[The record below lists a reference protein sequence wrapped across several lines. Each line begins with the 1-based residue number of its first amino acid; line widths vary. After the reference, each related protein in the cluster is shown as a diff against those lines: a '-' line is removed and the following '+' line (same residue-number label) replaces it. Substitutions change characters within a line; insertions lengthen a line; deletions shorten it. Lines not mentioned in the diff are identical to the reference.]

1 MSKAVGLEIHS
12 RGIRAIEVAGR
23 GRSLKIV
30 RYADVPLHPR
40 GGAPDP
46 DELREA
52 LRDLFKGKFSKGHV
66 VVAIEANETVVREIP
81 VPFSS
86 DDQIRKVVKYEAE
99 HHLHDCDADDVI
111 VQYTKVRASE
121 EGTDLLVFAARKEE
135 ISRRIEYARGAGV
148 EPLAMD
154 LDAIAFYTAA
164 SAAGVLEDAPH
175 CVLLNISHRSTEIV
189 VVEDGR
195 VRALRSVRMGVDS
208 ITNALARDMDLEFSD
223 ADERMKALTVENPT
237 DTLFVG
243 AGEDSDEKRET
254 EKSHAELERDL
265 FRQKRDELTS
275 RLKREFV
282 RSTAVLRTRPESVL
296 VCGAGLQVAEL
307 LEQLGN
313 KLGLPV
319 EPFHPSEHFT
329 CKVGEEHRAALDAG
343 GVVPLGLALKLSGHD
358 PLGLDFRREDLQVAN
373 KFELMKGTMALTVS
387 LLFIML
393 MATSFYFIRKKDQLR
408 NERFRPIMTSA
419 YQAFESVAK
428 AYNKANIKNRRGK
441 HDVVNPPK
449 IELPPGAEEAL
460 ALKRYISELRRMD
473 RNLKNQFG
481 SGESA
486 ASPIRSAVG
495 IMNDVM
501 RVIRDNHKEI
511 RYIDFKYIEIRQEMI
526 RLKVVVSDAAG
537 LGVLKKK
544 LQELEPF
551 KSMTLGATQ
560 LSNAAG
566 TGHSETQLEFSK
578 KKGRR
583 R

>member
-12 RGIRAIEVAGR
+12 RGIRVIELSGR
-23 GRSLKIV
+23 GKGLKIT
-30 RYADVPLHPR
+30 RYADVPLQPR

-46 DELREA
+46 DELRDA
-52 LRDLFKGKFSKGHV
+52 LRDLFKGKFSKSHV
-66 VVAIEANETVVREIP
+66 VGAIEASETVVRDIP

-86 DDQIRKVVKYEAE
+86 NDQIRKVVKYEVE

-111 VQYTKVRASE
+111 VQYAKVRSTD

-164 SAAGVLEDAPH
+164 SAAGVFEESPN
-175 CVLLNISHRSTEIV
+175 CVLLNIAHRSTEIV

-195 VRALRSVRMGVDS
+195 VRAVRSVRMGVDS
-208 ITNALARDMDLEFSD
+208 ITNALARDMDLEFTD

-296 VCGAGLQVAEL
+296 VCGAGTQVSEL

-319 EPFHPSEHFT
+319 EPFHPSEHFA
-329 CKVGEEHRAALDAG
+329 CKVGAEDRAALDAG
-343 GVVPLGLALKLSGHD
+343 GVVPLGLALKLAGHD

-373 KFELMKGTMALTVS
+373 KFELMKSTMALTVS

-393 MATSFYFIRKKDQLR
+393 MGSSFYFIRKKDQLR
-408 NERFRPIMTSA
+408 NQRFRPIMTSA
-419 YQAFESVAK
+419 FQAFDNVAK
-428 AYNKANIKNRRGK
+428 AYNRANIKNRRGK
-441 HDVVNPPK
+441 HDEVNAPSVEMPA
-449 IELPPGAEEAL
+449 GAQEAL

-473 RNLKNQFG
+473 RNLKSQFG

-486 ASPIRSAVG
+486 ARPIRSAIG

-511 RYIDFKYIEIRQEMI
+511 RFIDFKYIEIRQELI
-526 RLKVVVSDAAG
+526 RLKVIVADAAG

-551 KSMTLGATQ
+551 KSMQ
-560 LSNAAG
+560 LAPSQLTNAEG
-566 TGHSETQLEFSK
+566 TGYSETQLEFSK